1 MNLGDVAKKINGTVE
16 GDSSIEIT
24 GVSSIETAKTGHIT
38 FSKGKKFIDKLKK
51 SKASAV
57 LVGTKEA
64 SATLSPS
71 TTLAPST
78 TEE

>member
-38 FSKGKKFIDKLKK
+38 FSKGKKFRWGQFLPL
-51 SKASAV
+51 AGV
-57 LVGTKEA
+57 LEGGR
-64 SATLSPS
+64 
-71 TTLAPST
+71 
-78 TEE
+78 